1 MDEID
6 DCGKQ
11 IYELRIQKG
20 YSQEQLAELVGV
32 SRQTIHRW
40 ENNYIHPSRK
50 YKRILSNVIG
60 LPIST
65 SMISLQEMHKLEKAE
80 VALTVLSKNKNY
92 LICCIVAYILL
103 AFLSLSIIL
112 TIWMGIN
119 IGSSQQGDVSATN
132 YYFDKDLL
140 TLMIIILIILA
151 IIEIILFIIIMK
163 YKKQINLKKEVYNE
177 TIND

>member
-11 IYELRIQKG
+11 IYELRIQNG
-20 YSQEQLAELVGV
+20 YSQEKLAELVGV

-65 SMISLQEMHKLEKAE
+65 SMVSLQEMHKLEKAE
-80 VALTVLSKNKNY
+80 AAVTVLSKNKYY
-92 LICCIVAYILL
+92 LICCIVAYTLL
-103 AFLSLSIIL
+103 AFLAVSIIM

-119 IGSSQQGDVSATN
+119 IGSSQQGDVSAAN
-132 YYFDKDLL
+132 YNFDNDVLI
-140 TLMIIILIILA
+140 LMIIIITILA
-151 IIEIILFIIIMK
+151 LIEIILFIIIIK
-163 YKKQINLKKEVYNE
+163 YKKTNKYKNLKNEV
-177 TIND
+177 